1 MCHVEVLVLVMWGL
15 TIALQRVRMHTDLT
29 GFVLSAGFLCWHS
42 LAGNDNFN
50 CLLRN
55 EHHEIEI
62 LNIKIFFEFF

>member
-1 MCHVEVLVLVMWGL
+1 MYHVEVLVLVMWGL

-50 CLLRN
+50 CLL
-55 EHHEIEI
+55 
-62 LNIKIFFEFF
+62 